1 MEPVAIRLLSH
12 EIWTTIDI
20 HYYSRVIDQKNF
32 VQNPK
37 FLQVGVQMN
46 IWIKHIL
53 KKLNV

>member
-37 FLQVGVQMN
+37 FLQVGAQIN
-46 IWIKHIL
+46 ICIKHIL
-53 KKLNV
+53 KN